1 MLKKQRIQADANS
14 ARLETHHDSHVQSA
28 PLPAHR
34 PGHSTNHALGLTY
47 PATTTFPTPTH
58 AGRCM
63 WCCSCHAAEF
73 WGGVPASSCHCCRT
87 VHNYINRD
95 HPTAPIATTGPCLPH
110 THHDFTISR
119 RCRTNGLLG
128 SRNTP
133 APFSL
138 VRMHNINARV
148 SAPSQL
154 RAQGTLA
161 AAGGSP
167 KTRREAGSLGAPEK

>member
-47 PATTTFPTPTH
+47 PATNTFPTPTH

-73 WGGVPASSCHCCRT
+73 WGGVRGGRSPPPPPRVIVAAPCIIILIGTIPQHQLQPLGLAYPTLITTLPSAGGAARMASWDRGILLPPSRSC
-87 VHNYINRD
+87 
-95 HPTAPIATTGPCLPH
+95 
-110 THHDFTISR
+110 TI
-119 RCRTNGLLG
+119 L
-128 SRNTP
+128 
-133 APFSL
+133 
-138 VRMHNINARV
+138 MRV
-148 SAPSQL
+148 S
-154 RAQGTLA
+154 
-161 AAGGSP
+161 
-167 KTRREAGSLGAPEK
+167 